1 VKQLVGCDGVFG
13 SELLRQINDA
23 LFCPR
28 GTREIAQ
35 ALSRLHPHIFSACEN
50 PSGVAMLDQSP
61 ERVMAYFQDQRVRFA
76 AWYFTR
82 PEP

>member
-1 VKQLVGCDGVFG
+1 
-13 SELLRQINDA
+13 
-23 LFCPR
+23 
-28 GTREIAQ
+28 
-35 ALSRLHPHIFSACEN
+35 
-50 PSGVAMLDQSP
+50 MLDQSP